1 MGKPKSKGK
10 QMTSLKNQI
19 KKITGDNLMKVNLQ
33 KRLTT
38 LERTAGK

>member
-10 QMTSLKNQI
+10 QVKSLKNQI
-19 KKITGDNLMKVNLQ
+19 DKLQGESLMKENLQ